1 MKPTLTL
8 TIHCCRFPRLFR
20 KPVRSSW
27 CLQSSVNQH
36 VLKKLIRTKFEVM
49 TAAFQGSSEKIH
61 VVWYEYLSR
70 NILFVTKLYNALS
83 TARIQDVSITP
94 PSSHT
99 ENSTLIRYPN
109 HRRRNRRKGEG
120 GLRPPPLRLF
130 FCKVRPNLEG
140 SAPLFRGIE

>member
-8 TIHCCRFPRLFR
+8 TIHCCRFPRFFR

-49 TAAFQGSSEKIH
+49 AAAFQGSSEKIH

-83 TARIQDVSITP
+83 TARIQDVP
-94 PSSHT
+94 PHAPPLSHT
-99 ENSTLIRYPN
+99 HTQNSTLIHYPN
-109 HRRRNRRKGEG
+109 QVEDRITFTTVLMND
-120 GLRPPPLRLF
+120 
-130 FCKVRPNLEG
+130 FCVIISMLYDFIVNVHKYDN
-140 SAPLFRGIE
+140 

>member
-1 MKPTLTL
+1 MMQSQGWSAVVNCYCTSKTCIEKIRPCAWHCWPRSKAICSYFKHNIFNTNYNEEFKKKPKIKPTLTS

-70 NILFVTKLYNALS
+70 NISFVTKLYNA
-83 TARIQDVSITP
+83 
-94 PSSHT
+94 
-99 ENSTLIRYPN
+99 
-109 HRRRNRRKGEG
+109 
-120 GLRPPPLRLF
+120 
-130 FCKVRPNLEG
+130 
-140 SAPLFRGIE
+140 